1 MIYILY
7 LCTVI
12 RTINNKKL
20 RNNDAVNYSYANGC
34 LKLKKLF
41 GAKVQKMIGLDI
53 GTRFIKAVV
62 IEKSGEQYNLQ
73 AYACEP
79 ILGNAFAEREIK
91 DFEAVSHALKKVKLA
106 LKSKYKSVAIAVSGS
121 TVLNKIV
128 YMEPG
133 QTDHELESQI
143 ELEAESLIPYPLNEV
158 YIDFEERSDTLTTNN
173 KVEVLLSAVHKE
185 LVDRRITLLGE
196 VGYEAKIVDVES
208 YALGAAVASFYPSEK
223 HETVCCINIGASHLQ
238 MCAVRDREV
247 IYTKDHNFGMDAL
260 IQELT
265 MLFSQER
272 SQIEQQLTDDTLPE
286 TWKQDAYPMF
296 LANLQQNINRALQVY
311 ISASGEARPSSL
323 LICGGGGHLT
333 TLPEDLAADLGIE
346 VLCFNPF
353 ANMVIT
359 DNVNQGDFEQISGQL
374 IIAAGLASRSFKPWH
389 I

>member
-1 MIYILY
+1 
-7 LCTVI
+7 
-12 RTINNKKL
+12 
-20 RNNDAVNYSYANGC
+20 
-34 LKLKKLF
+34 LKKLF
-41 GAKVQKMIGLDI
+41 GLFGTNIQKMIGLDI

-79 ILGNAFAEREIK
+79 ILGNAFLEREIK

-106 LKSKYKSVAIAVSGS
+106 LKSKHNSVAIAVSGS

-128 YMEPG
+128 YMDPG

-143 ELEAESLIPYPLNEV
+143 ELEADSLIPYPLNEV
-158 YIDFEERSDTLTTNN
+158 YIDFEERSHTLTTNN

-185 LVDRRITLLGE
+185 LVDRRITLLRE

-208 YALGAAVASFYPSEK
+208 YALGAAVAAFYPSEK
-223 HETVCCINIGASHLQ
+223 QETVCCINIGASHLQ
-238 MCAVRDREV
+238 MCAVRDKEV
-247 IYTKDHNFGMDAL
+247 IYTKDHNFGMDVL
-260 IQELT
+260 IKDLT
-265 MLFSQER
+265 ILYSQER

-296 LANLQQNINRALQVY
+296 LANLQQSINRALQVY
-311 ISASGEARPSSL
+311 ISASGEVRPSSL

-333 TLPEDLAADLGIE
+333 SFPEDLTADLGIE
-346 VLCFNPF
+346 VMCFNPF
-353 ANMVIT
+353 ADMVIA
-359 DNVNQGDFEQISGQL
+359 DNINQGDLKQISRQL
-374 IIAAGLASRSFKPWH
+374 IIAAGLASRSFQPWH